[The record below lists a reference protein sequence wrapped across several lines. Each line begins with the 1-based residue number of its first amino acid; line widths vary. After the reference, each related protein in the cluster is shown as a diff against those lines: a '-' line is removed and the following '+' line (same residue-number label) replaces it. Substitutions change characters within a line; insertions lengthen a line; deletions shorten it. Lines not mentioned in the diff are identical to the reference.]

1 MLIGERWEG
10 LALLKI
16 ELGDVFYTK
25 GLKHQGDSKPRPVIV
40 VSPTQRNQLYSTVIV
55 VPITSYP
62 LDALFRPLVKGT
74 GIQTQSR
81 AECDRITCISKQL
94 LDNKIGTLEPASL
107 AAVKQG
113 IAFALEF
120 GLD

>member
-1 MLIGERWEG
+1 MLTVQGFQSLTSSFSPGIDKCAKSITRRIFQPFCFSQSDERG
-10 LALLKI
+10 
-16 ELGDVFYTK
+16 V
-25 GLKHQGDSKPRPVIV
+25 
-40 VSPTQRNQLYSTVIV
+40 YSTVIV